1 VRWIRT
7 EGDLRDLAERLRAA
21 GEIALDTEGDS
32 LHHYPARLALVQ
44 LAATVGPVALVDPL
58 ALRDLSPLGPVFAD
72 RGVVTVLHAGSN
84 DLAELKARHGFA
96 FASIFDTSI
105 AARFLGVRALGLD
118 AVLGT
123 YLGVELP
130 PSRQRD
136 DWSRRPLTAEQET
149 YAVADVVH
157 LFGLKARLTDEL
169 RRIGRLAWVEEECRA
184 LAEQPT
190 PERAADPHGYLSIR
204 GARDLP
210 PRGRTILRALHELR
224 DQLARAAD
232 RPPFKILSDE
242 ILRAI
247 AVAAPEDM
255 AMLARIPGCTA
266 RVIARWGV
274 PVLAAVAQAR
284 TMPDVAL
291 PVAERKIRPSASA
304 AASRRAESLKR
315 WRSAAAERVGLDPG
329 VLLPNRLIGAIG
341 DVGPRDVDTLG
352 RIDGLRRWRLEA
364 FGAEI
369 VAALGSD
376 AQP

>member
-1 VRWIRT
+1 
-7 EGDLRDLAERLRAA
+7 
-21 GEIALDTEGDS
+21 
-32 LHHYPARLALVQ
+32 VQ
-44 LAATVGPVALVDPL
+44 LAAALEPVALVDPL
-58 ALRDLSPLGPVFAD
+58 ALRDLSALGTVFAD
-72 RGVVTVLHAGSN
+72 REVVTVLHAGSN
-84 DLAELKARHGFA
+84 DLAELKSRYGFA

-136 DWSRRPLTAEQET
+136 DWSRRPLTAEQEA
-149 YAVADVVH
+149 YAAADVVH

-169 RRIGRLAWVEEECRA
+169 TRIGRLAWVEEECRA

-190 PERAADPHGYLSIR
+190 PERAPDPNGYLSIR

-210 PRGRTILRALHELR
+210 PRNRTILRALHELR
-224 DQLARAAD
+224 ERLARAAD

-247 AVAAPEDM
+247 AAATPEDL
-255 AMLARIPGCTA
+255 ATLARVPGCTP
-266 RVIARWGV
+266 RVIARWGA
-274 PVLAAVAQAR
+274 PVLAAVAHAR

-291 PVAERKIRPSASA
+291 PLPERKHRPSASA
-304 AASRRAESLKR
+304 AASRRAEALKR

-329 VLLPNRLIGAIG
+329 VLLPNRLIGVIS
-341 DVGPRDVDTLG
+341 DVGPPDFDALG
-352 RIDGLRRWRLEA
+352 RIEGLRRWRLVA

-369 VAALGSD
+369 LAALGADSR
-376 AQP
+376 P